1 MTNLGIAEAPGIDVP
16 RVVEKWLR
24 NESSGRWLLI
34 VDNVDNEDVIFEKRE
49 GEEDGTIALDLVSCL
64 PKVEHGSI
72 LFTTRYKKIALK
84 LTKDLIEID
93 EMTEEEAVQLL
104 KKNLTNE
111 DFNSKNVKLLLEEL
125 CYIPLA
131 ISHAAAFMRVNSQ
144 PISEYLDMFK
154 SSDEERIG
162 LLGESFQQLSI
173 SSPDIPKQVLATW
186 SISFDYVKNDG
197 TTGPLASELLSVM
210 SFMDRQEIPKSLL
223 TSFRPNV
230 LKFQYAK
237 AFGTLKATSL
247 ISENDQET
255 FSMHRLVQLS
265 MRCWL
270 KQQNKDRLFAEQAVA
285 LLANNFPDGS
295 FKTWK
300 TCSALVVHAESALA
314 LSAELSTADVE
325 ARARLLS
332 NVATFQSNR
341 GEYLNAEAKFGEVL
355 KLKTEQLG
363 AEDLETLRAADALAL
378 VMRHQAKY
386 IAAEDLARQTLS
398 KKEKLLGK
406 EHAETL
412 SSSHIV
418 ATILGDRGMHKLA
431 EDQNRKILEARRPL
445 LGPDHPDTLKSGSNL
460 SLSLWEL
467 GRFEEAEELAR
478 SVLDARA
485 KTLGWEHPDTLEIAG
500 TLGFILEVQ
509 GKYAEAEELKR
520 HILDIRQQILGD
532 DHPDTA
538 DSWHD
543 MGWILHQQGNYLEA
557 EEYYNRALAAKKK
570 LLGEDHPKTLTTLCN
585 FPVFYCDKGDYEQAE
600 SASIQIVQSFERLQG
615 PEHPQTLDAL
625 GGMAVIYRH
634 LGKLD
639 TALESAKISIAGREK
654 VIGKDH
660 PWTLP
665 TVSHMGYIL
674 TLQNQESRGEEIIR
688 GALAGLESS
697 LGPDH
702 PQTLTSILQL
712 SKNLALQNS
721 ASQLEE
727 SEALARRALETRTR
741 VLGPDH
747 PYTHKA
753 EYQLARVLYRQQRF
767 EDAAVVCRDALQGLQ
782 GSLGTEHPDVTACG
796 MDYSE
801 IMERMSEEDGDDG
814 MGLGLENGAMV
825 VDLRRDSESS
835 YVSNS

>member
-1 MTNLGIAEAPGIDVP
+1 MTNLGIPEAPGIEVS
-16 RVVEKWLR
+16 RVVERWLR
-24 NESSGRWLLI
+24 SESSGRWLLI

-49 GEEDGTIALDLVSCL
+49 GDEDGTVALDLLSCL
-64 PKVEHGSI
+64 PKVDHGSI
-72 LFTTRYKKIALK
+72 LFTTRYKKIAQM
-84 LTKDLIEID
+84 LTKEFIEID

-111 DFNSKNVKLLLEEL
+111 DFSSNDVNLLLEEL

-162 LLGESFQQLSI
+162 LLGELFQQLSI
-173 SSPDIPKQVLATW
+173 SSPDIPKQVLTTW

-223 TSFRPNV
+223 KTFHPEVRRY
-230 LKFQYAK
+230 QYAK

-270 KQQNKDRLFAEQAVA
+270 KQQNKDQLFAEQAVA

-300 TCSALVVHAESALA
+300 TCSALVVHAETALA
-314 LSAELSTADVE
+314 LSTELSIADVQ
-325 ARARLLS
+325 ARARLLG
-332 NVATFQSNR
+332 NVATFQSSR
-341 GEYLNAEAKFGEVL
+341 GEYVNAETKFMEVL
-355 KLKTEQLG
+355 KLKTEHLG
-363 AEDLETLRAADALAL
+363 AEDLETLQAADALAL

-406 EHAETL
+406 VHAETL
-412 SSSHIV
+412 KTSHIV

-431 EDQNRKILEARRPL
+431 EEHNRRILEARRSL
-445 LGPDHPDTLKSGSNL
+445 LGLEHPDTLNSGRNL

-467 GRFEEAEELAR
+467 GRFEEAEKLAR
-478 SVLDARA
+478 NVSDTRA
-485 KTLGWEHPDTLEIAG
+485 KTLGLEHPDTLDIAG

-509 GKYAEAEELKR
+509 GKFAEAEELKR
-520 HILDIRQQILGD
+520 HVLDIRELILGD

-543 MGWILHQQGNYLEA
+543 MGWILHQQGIYLEA
-557 EEYYNRALAAKKK
+557 EEYYDRALTAKTK

-585 FPVFYCDKGDYEQAE
+585 LPVFYCDKGDYEKAE
-600 SASIQIVQSFERLQG
+600 SASRGIVQSFERLQG
-615 PEHPQTLDAL
+615 LEHPQTLDAL
-625 GGMAVIYRH
+625 GDMAVIYRH

-639 TALESAKISIAGREK
+639 AAFEAAPTSIAGRDK

-688 GALAGLESS
+688 SALAGLESN

-702 PQTLTSILQL
+702 PQTLTSALQL
-712 SKNLALQNS
+712 SKNLALQAS
-721 ASQLEE
+721 ATQLEE
-727 SEALARRALETRTR
+727 SEALARRALEARTR

-753 EYQLARVLYRQQRF
+753 KHQLARVLYRRERL
-767 EDAAVVCRDALQGLQ
+767 EDAAAVCRDALEGLQ

-796 MDYSE
+796 VDFSE
-801 IMERMSEEDGDDG
+801 IRERMGGEDGV
-814 MGLGLENGAMV
+814 GLGLVLENGMMV
-825 VDLRRDSESS
+825 VDLRRDSE
-835 YVSNS
+835 